1 MFTAVRATL
10 RPNAVACKRCFS
22 SLSVQ
27 LKQAGGGKIMT
38 PKAAIADIP
47 VGAKVMVGGFGLCGV
62 PRTLLDEV
70 VKRPELKDLDV
81 YSNNLGTPGRGVGL
95 LAREGRVRSIT
106 GSFLGGNREFG
117 DQFFRGE
124 VQLNLCPQ
132 GTFAERIRA
141 GAAGIPA
148 FYTPTGYGTAV
159 HKGELVLKY
168 EKKEGEEAKP
178 VLISKP
184 RESRRFG
191 NRDFILE
198 EAIYGDYALIHARKA
213 DEAGNLIFHSTARN
227 FNDPMARNARVTIAE
242 VEEIVPVGSIS
253 SDEVHLPSIFVDR
266 IVKAELPLE
275 VEKVCLSK
283 PEGDATELTK
293 RDIIAKRAAAELS
306 DGMYVNLGVGMPNLV
321 PSYLSKDVDV
331 FVHTENGL
339 LGVGPYPSKEE
350 DVHTDIINAGKES
363 ITERPDAAAFDAVAS
378 FDIVRGGHLDVTM
391 LGALQVTAN
400 GDLANYMIP
409 GKFATGMGGAMDLV
423 SNPDNTRVIVLT
435 EHVDKTGKPKVVQNT
450 ELPLTG
456 VRCVS
461 TIITDLAV
469 FNVDR
474 EKGGL
479 TLVELQPGVTL
490 EEVKAKTGADF
501 KVAL

>member
-1 MFTAVRATL
+1 M
-10 RPNAVACKRCFS
+10 
-22 SLSVQ
+22 
-27 LKQAGGGKIMT
+27 G
-38 PKAAIADIP
+38 
-47 VGAKVMVGGFGLCGV
+47 KVMVGGFGLCGV

-106 GSFLGGNREFG
+106 GSFLVGNREFG

-213 DEAGNLIFHSTARN
+213 DEAGNLISTPR
-227 FNDPMARNARVTIAE
+227 RVTSMTLWHATR
-242 VEEIVPVGSIS
+242 V
-253 SDEVHLPSIFVDR
+253 
-266 IVKAELPLE
+266 LPLLRW
-275 VEKVCLSK
+275 KRLCRLARFPRTKCICHPSLWTASSRRSCLW
-283 PEGDATELTK
+283 
-293 RDIIAKRAAAELS
+293 RWR
-306 DGMYVNLGVGMPNLV
+306 
-321 PSYLSKDVDV
+321 
-331 FVHTENGL
+331 
-339 LGVGPYPSKEE
+339 
-350 DVHTDIINAGKES
+350 
-363 ITERPDAAAFDAVAS
+363 
-378 FDIVRGGHLDVTM
+378 
-391 LGALQVTAN
+391 
-400 GDLANYMIP
+400 
-409 GKFATGMGGAMDLV
+409 
-423 SNPDNTRVIVLT
+423 
-435 EHVDKTGKPKVVQNT
+435 
-450 ELPLTG
+450 
-456 VRCVS
+456 RCVFRS
-461 TIITDLAV
+461 RRATPQSSRSATSLLSV
-469 FNVDR
+469 LR
-474 EKGGL
+474 L
-479 TLVELQPGVTL
+479 S
-490 EEVKAKTGADF
+490 
-501 KVAL
+501 